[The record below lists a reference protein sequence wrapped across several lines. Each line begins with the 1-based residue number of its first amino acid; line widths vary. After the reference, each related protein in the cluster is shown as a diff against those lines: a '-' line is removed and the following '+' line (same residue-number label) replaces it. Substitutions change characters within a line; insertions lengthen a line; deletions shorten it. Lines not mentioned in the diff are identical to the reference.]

1 MTKVPR
7 RSCLGGLRMKQL
19 VSSVFLLMSV
29 VTSFLLNPESAN
41 ASREN
46 ILYQSELDYPPFKYD
61 QNGYPA
67 GFDLDLTRLLFEE
80 DKYSIYYSFD
90 AWEKV
95 YAKLNNKEVDTVG
108 LMAVL
113 DERKSEVS
121 YSKPIMKTTTGIFA
135 RTHFE
140 EEVTLNTLSS
150 YRIGVGAGQYTE
162 QQLKSEL
169 GITDYSTFLTVQEGM
184 YALREG
190 KIDLLFE
197 NQHVVNYLMIREAMS
212 DEIRM
217 VLGGLYPVDFAYG
230 IRKDS
235 PELVS
240 YLNSRITEVQGD
252 PLFEEL
258 YQRYFFTH
266 SDHYNEKIRNRY
278 ITAAVLIVISA
289 IVGSILI
296 RLYINRLRRT
306 LQGEREF
313 SNDVLKHA
321 NLFIWAV
328 KADGRT
334 VRLNQYAERLIGITE
349 EQAED
354 RPYDELEGMCDNY
367 PELLQMLDE
376 ALNMQFAVDR
386 EVILKRSEGEGTI
399 ALLFRTTSI
408 QGLEGDLDVFVLAGM
423 DIQERKESEI
433 KLQNSYQ
440 ELEATYE
447 ELTAAQEELADNYK
461 KMLDN
466 QELLAR
472 NEERYR
478 LVTEASNGGIWEID
492 LIHNKNYYSP
502 RWFQLL
508 GYEEEDQVNRDML
521 SDLIHPDDAVVYAS
535 EIGKACAEL
544 RSLLECEFRLRM
556 KHGEY
561 HWFLARGKI
570 VFDTNGEP
578 QRMTGSIIDIHEL
591 KLSQDRLHYM
601 AYYDELSGLPNRHY
615 FMRELENFSETPD
628 RHAALFFIDTDNFKY
643 VNDTLGHRAGDLLL
657 AATSKRLSEAIGSGD
672 MLFRLG
678 GDEFVIMLEGI
689 REAAQAERY
698 AEKLIEMFKEP
709 FYIQGSELY
718 ISVSIGISLYPQDGT
733 DPEELLKNAD
743 MAMYAAKEA
752 GKGKYM
758 VFTPA
763 FQHAFYERVQL
774 EKYLRQAVQNGE
786 LLLHYQ
792 PQVDLNS
799 ERISGFEA
807 LVRWNS
813 PELGFVSPLNFIKV
827 AEDSRLIIPIGAWV
841 LKEACRFGK
850 RLQDEGYGDF
860 LIGVNISVIQLLQDD
875 FADHVQEV
883 LRETGLKP
891 QYLELEITESTIM
904 ESFDEMV
911 ASLTMLRDLGI
922 SIALDDFGTGYSS
935 LGYLKQMPITTLKID
950 KSFIEQVPDEGDSR
964 SLARAIV
971 LIGRKMGLKVV
982 AEGVETRRQ
991 LQYIKRSRCDVIQGY
1006 LISRP
1011 VPEQDALA
1019 LAGSNLRLDI

>member
-1 MTKVPR
+1 
-7 RSCLGGLRMKQL
+7 MKQL
-19 VSSVFLLMSV
+19 VSSVFLLVMV
-29 VTSFLLNPESAN
+29 VTSFLLNPEAVS

-67 GFDLDLTRLLFEE
+67 GFDLELTRLLFEE

-90 AWEKV
+90 AWDKV
-95 YAKLNNKEVDTVG
+95 YAKLTNKEIDTAG

-113 DERKSEVS
+113 DERKNEIS
-121 YSKPIMKTTTGIFA
+121 YSKPVMKTTTGIFTKENFA
-135 RTHFE
+135 E
-140 EEVTLNTLSS
+140 AVTLRALSD
-150 YRIGVGAGQYTE
+150 YRIGVGTAQYTE

-169 GITDYSTFLTVQEGM
+169 GITDYSTFATVQEGL

-190 KIDLLFE
+190 EIDLLFE
-197 NQHVVNYLMIREAMS
+197 NQQVVNYLLIREGLS

-217 VLGGLYPVDFAYG
+217 VIGELYPVDFAYG
-230 IRKDS
+230 VRKNS

-258 YQRYFFTH
+258 YQRYFFSH
-266 SDHYNEKIRNRY
+266 SDYYNEKIRNRY
-278 ITAAVLIVISA
+278 ITAAALIVISG

-313 SNDVLKHA
+313 SNDVLKHT

-334 VRLNQYAERLIGITE
+334 VRLNQYAERLIGISE

-354 RPYDELEGMCDNY
+354 CPYDELDGMYDHY
-367 PELLQMLDE
+367 PELMQMLDE

-386 EVILKRSEGEGTI
+386 EVILKRAEEEGTI

-408 QGLEGDLDVFVLAGM
+408 QGLEGDPDVFVLAGM

-461 KMLDN
+461 KLLDS

-492 LIHNKNYYSP
+492 LIHNKNYYSL

-508 GYEEEDQVNRDML
+508 GYEEEDQVRRDMIF
-521 SDLIHPDDAVVYAS
+521 DLIHPDDAVVYAN
-535 EIGKACAEL
+535 EIEKACAEL
-544 RSLLECEFRLRM
+544 RSLFECEFRLRM
-556 KHGEY
+556 KCGEY

-570 VFDTNGEP
+570 VFDAHGEP

-615 FMRELENFSETPD
+615 FMRELENFSGGPD

-643 VNDTLGHRAGDLLL
+643 VNDTLGHKAGDLLL
-657 AATSKRLSEAIGSGD
+657 VETSNRLSEAID
-672 MLFRLG
+672 KEKMLFRLG
-678 GDEFVIMLEGI
+678 GDEFVIMQEGI
-689 REAAQAERY
+689 REAAQAECY
-698 AEKLIEMFKEP
+698 AEKLIDMFKEP

-763 FQHAFYERVQL
+763 FQEAFYERVKL
-774 EKYLRQAVQNGE
+774 ERHLRQAVQNGE

-792 PQVDLNS
+792 PQLDLHS

-813 PELGFVSPLNFIKV
+813 PELGFVSPLSFIKV
-827 AEDSRLIIPIGAWV
+827 AEDSRLIIPIGDWV
-841 LKEACRFGK
+841 LREACRFGR

-860 LIGVNISVIQLLQDD
+860 LIGVNISVVQLLQDD
-875 FADHVQEV
+875 FADKVQEA
-883 LRETGLKP
+883 LRETGLNP
-891 QYLELEITESTIM
+891 RYLELEITESTIM
-904 ESFDEMV
+904 ESFDGMID
-911 ASLTMLRDLGI
+911 SLTQLRDMGV

-950 KSFIEQVPDEGDSR
+950 KSFIEQIPDEGDSR

-982 AEGVETRRQ
+982 AEGVETQQQ
-991 LQYIKRSRCDVIQGY
+991 LKYIKRSRCDVIQGY

-1011 VPEQDALA
+1011 VPEQEALA
-1019 LAGSNLRLDI
+1019 LAGSNLQLDI